1 LGEGRCCERTRAATI
16 VNIGAEA
23 VFTIVNLTLPHLR
36 EGLDFDSAAAA
47 CRAIYEVVGVSAVAI
62 SDHDKIL
69 AFAGAGADHHEVGR
83 QVLTDLTIET
93 LSTGNVRAVHGA
105 GQIGCPV
112 DGCPLRAAIVAPLRA
127 HTHIAGCLKFYNT
140 DDVPF
145 SQQEIEFADGL
156 ARMLSIELELAE
168 IDIQKKLATQAELQ
182 ALQAQIS
189 PHFLFNTLNTIASY
203 CRRDGV
209 HAEELLVEFAE
220 LFRRNLK
227 RHRGLVSLKEELDF
241 VDSYLRFEQHR
252 FGDRLRIERD
262 HERVA
267 LTARVPPLV
276 LQPIVENAVAHGV
289 TSRVGPSTVLI
300 QSYVDGNDV
309 VLAVQDDGPG
319 LNASARAS
327 GREKRGGQ
335 SGHGIGMQ
343 NVQRRL
349 QGLFG
354 PDYGLTVKT
363 PPDGGTR
370 VEIRVP
376 RRMPM
381 SAMRE
386 ETAANPA
393 AAKPDGAKPRAAATR
408 PAKPAPPRPRVAK
421 PTIVKSARSRARKSG

>member
-1 LGEGRCCERTRAATI
+1 M
-16 VNIGAEA
+16 NIGSEA

-36 EGLDFDSAAAA
+36 EGLDFESAAAA
-47 CRAIYEVVGVSAVAI
+47 CQAIYEVVEVSAVSI
-62 SDHDKIL
+62 SDHDRIL

-83 QVLTDLTIET
+83 PILTDLTIET
-93 LSTGNVRAVHGA
+93 LSTGKVHAVHGA
-105 GQIGCPV
+105 GHIGCPV

-127 HTHIAGCLKFYNT
+127 HTHIAGSLKFYNV
-140 DDVPF
+140 DDVRF

-189 PHFLFNTLNTIASY
+189 PHFLFNTLNTIASF

-227 RHRGLVSLKEELDF
+227 RHRGLVSLQEELDF

-252 FGDRLRIERD
+252 FGERLRIERD

-267 LTARVPPLV
+267 LSARVPPLV

-319 LNASARAS
+319 LDVS
-327 GREKRGGQ
+327 GREKRSGQ

-354 PDYGLTVKT
+354 PEYGLTVKT
-363 PPDGGTR
+363 PPEGGTR

-381 SAMRE
+381 SATRDE
-386 ETAANPA
+386 A
-393 AAKPDGAKPRAAATR
+393 GAKPRAATITA
-408 PAKPAPPRPRVAK
+408 PRPVAANPRAANPRAAN
-421 PTIVKSARSRARKSG
+421 PTIVKSARSRARKNG

>member
-1 LGEGRCCERTRAATI
+1 M
-16 VNIGAEA
+16 NIGSDA
-23 VFTIVNLTLPHLR
+23 VFTIVNLTLTHLR

-62 SDHDKIL
+62 SDHDKVL
-69 AFAGAGADHHEVGR
+69 AFVGAGADHHKVGR
-83 QVLTDLTIET
+83 PILTDLTIET
-93 LSTGNVRAVHGA
+93 LGTGKVRAVHGA
-105 GQIGCPV
+105 DLIGCPV
-112 DGCPLRAAIVAPLRA
+112 GGCPLRAAIVAPLRA
-127 HTHIAGCLKFYNT
+127 HAHIAGCLKFYNIE
-140 DDVPF
+140 DVPF

-168 IDIQKKLATQAELQ
+168 IDIQKKLAAQAELQ

-189 PHFLFNTLNTIASY
+189 PHFLFNTLNTIASF

-227 RHRGLVSLKEELDF
+227 RHRGLVSLREELDF

-262 HERVA
+262 HEKAA
-267 LTARVPPLV
+267 LSARVPPLV

-289 TSRVGPSTVLI
+289 ASRVGPSTVLI
-300 QSYVDGNDV
+300 QSYVDGGNV
-309 VLAVQDDGPG
+309 ILAVQDDGPG
-319 LNASARAS
+319 LDVS
-327 GREKRGGQ
+327 GREKRSGQ
-335 SGHGIGMQ
+335 GGHGIGME

-354 PDYGLTVKT
+354 PEYGLTVKT
-363 PPDGGTR
+363 PAVGGTR

-376 RRMPM
+376 RRMPV
-381 SAMRE
+381 SVTRE
-386 ETAANPA
+386 EPA
-393 AAKPDGAKPRAAATR
+393 TKVRASKSVSVRPADLKPRA
-408 PAKPAPPRPRVAK
+408 VNS
-421 PTIVKSARSRARKSG
+421 TIVKSARSRARKGG

>member
-1 LGEGRCCERTRAATI
+1 
-16 VNIGAEA
+16 VNIGSEA

-36 EGLDFDSAAAA
+36 EGLDFESAAAA
-47 CRAIYEVVGVSAVAI
+47 CQAIYNVVGVSAVAI

-83 QVLTDLTIET
+83 PILTHLTMET
-93 LSTGNVRAVHGA
+93 LSTGKVHAVHGA
-105 GQIGCPV
+105 DHIGCPV

-127 HTHIAGCLKFYNT
+127 HSHIAGCLKFYNT
-140 DDVPF
+140 DDVCF

-156 ARMLSIELELAE
+156 AGMLSIELELAE

-227 RHRGLVSLKEELDF
+227 RHRGLVSLQEELDF

-252 FGDRLRIERD
+252 FGERLRIERD
-262 HERVA
+262 HEQIA
-267 LTARVPPLV
+267 LSARVPPLV

-319 LNASARAS
+319 LDPS
-327 GREKRGGQ
+327 GREKRSGQ

-354 PDYGLTVKT
+354 PEYGLTVKT
-363 PPDGGTR
+363 PPEGGTR

-381 SAMRE
+381 SATRDE
-386 ETAANPA
+386 AGAKA
-393 AAKPDGAKPRAAATR
+393 AAKPAGAKPGGAKPRAATSRQAR
-408 PAKPAPPRPRVAK
+408 PAAVNPRAVN